1 MARFTTT
8 IQLHN
13 AQESDYSLLDAAL
26 AKSSFRGVHT
36 LRVAGR
42 DDLQDKRE
50 YNREGNVTIQD
61 VTDAVVKAAVSTGK
75 TYSFTIIRNK
85 PVYN

>member
-13 AQESDYSLLDAAL
+13 ADESDYTLLDTVL
-26 AKSSFRGVHT
+26 AKSSFRGVRKKKPGQADN
-36 LRVAGR
+36 LP
-42 DDLQDKRE
+42 DKRE
-50 YNREGNVTIQD
+50 YNRDGNVTIQD
-61 VTDAVVKAAVSTGK
+61 VTDAVVKAAAGTGK
-75 TYSFTIIRNK
+75 KYSFTIIRNK